1 MTGADTF
8 HCIFLLK
15 YYIVTLCN
23 LSTCYHLCVL
33 ILIIDI
39 SVETCKHAKVGEI
52 RGVGIMSDREEKC
65 SLNISEYV
73 QDIGMGAR
81 VILK

>member
-1 MTGADTF
+1 
-8 HCIFLLK
+8 
-15 YYIVTLCN
+15 
-23 LSTCYHLCVL
+23 
-33 ILIIDI
+33 
-39 SVETCKHAKVGEI
+39 VGEI